1 MKRIIL
7 AAFAAALTVSGALAE
22 EFGLATIN
30 HDRSHGGLIGAVL
43 TPPFG
48 AQARIHTLDNGHSAV
63 VRVIDGGNFTPT
75 PGETADDVD
84 ETKDA
89 QAVQAI
95 GPVLAVL
102 GTMIQGASGFF
113 H

>member
-7 AAFAAALTVSGALAE
+7 AAFAAALTVSGALAN
-22 EFGLATIN
+22 EFGLANIYRDPN
-30 HDRSHGGLIGAVL
+30 HGGLIAAHPTL
-43 TPPFG
+43 PFG
-48 AQARIHTLDNGHSAV
+48 APAPVDNLDNRRSALV
-63 VRVIDGGNFTPT
+63 SISDGGNFTPM
-75 PGETADDVD
+75 PGETADDVE

-95 GPVLAVL
+95 GPVLVVL
-102 GTMIQGASGFF
+102 GTMFQGASGLF